1 MANPKI
7 QKPIKKGNTM
17 KTNIAIDPKENTMSI
32 SNAFYKKAC
41 LFGTPEYYV
50 LRQAKIENPEMQ
62 IVFKSIRKKTYN
74 GLTFKVMKSYIETQ
88 PNSEKQLKV
97 FEAVK
102 RIAEMKGSKYP
113 LTKKWFLNAYTL
125 IFWKDKETGSRDWL
139 PVIFIRIHST
149 SEIVVVCSLM
159 TSSRNLSFP
168 TSHTTLLLSAI
179 SCKSS
184 ESNAALIIPVETFS
198 FCPG

>member
-1 MANPKI
+1 
-7 QKPIKKGNTM
+7 M

-32 SNAFYKKAC
+32 SNGFYKKAC

-62 IVFKSIRKKTYN
+62 IVFKSIRKKNYN

-88 PNSEKQLKV
+88 PNSEKQMKV

-113 LTKKWFLNAYTL
+113 LTKKWFLNAYPEY
-125 IFWKDKETGSRDWL
+125 KENEVKENETEKLVADSDE
-139 PVIFIRIHST
+139 
-149 SEIVVVCSLM
+149 EIEAM
-159 TSSRNLSFP
+159 
-168 TSHTTLLLSAI
+168 A
-179 SCKSS
+179 
-184 ESNAALIIPVETFS
+184 NAQLALIS
-198 FCPG
+198 